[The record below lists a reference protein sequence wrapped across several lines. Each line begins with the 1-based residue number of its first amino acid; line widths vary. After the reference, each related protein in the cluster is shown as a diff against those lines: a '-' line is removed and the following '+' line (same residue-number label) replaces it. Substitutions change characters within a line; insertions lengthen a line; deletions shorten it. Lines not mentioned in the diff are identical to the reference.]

1 MNKIIL
7 PKQKAITIFL
17 VFALSY
23 YISNLLRAITATI
36 SPNLIS
42 EFDLSAG
49 DLGLLGGGY
58 FLGFAAVQIPLGY
71 LLDNKGPKKIV
82 SYFLLIAVLGMISF
96 SLSENFITLLIS
108 RILIGIGVGA
118 CLMGP
123 LTAYRIWYQDETQ
136 QRANS
141 WMLMVGAIGM
151 LSSSLPVQF
160 FLPIICY
167 CRIDTYTTDADI
179 IISDTG
185 ITDTDNKLNAIRAE
199 SSVYSTLFQIFI
211 LGISMCMIMIVSL
224 NSTSFKK
231 HNPSTKMQAV
241 KKWFVLFLLLSG
253 DVSGR
258 ILNTASTTNGSNINE
273 TKGNND
279 GDSSSLTP
287 VAPLVGNDSVS
298 TMLTTTTDV
307 TNKALFALNT
317 RLLATV
323 TVSPSNVRAAN
334 NDAVDGDIIMITP
347 GEVDLSSGQLSVG
360 KALTFEC
367 TDPTTKCIFD
377 AKARSSSTRRVIYDT
392 HGKTATSRYVGL
404 EITGGYTVRLKRNNR
419 KRRSQHRSV
428 VGSRSKKTT
437 N

>member
-1 MNKIIL
+1 MNKVIL

-17 VFALSY
+17 VFALGY

-160 FLPIICY
+160 FLPIIGWRMIFITLALLTIFCIILIIFFIPNWNKANIQSNANDNGSLKEIWSDKFFKSLVPMGFFNY
-167 CRIDTYTTDADI
+167 GGLFAIQTLWAGPWMIKVSGYTPEQSANGLFLI
-179 IISDTG
+179 YFSLLISFLSWGYLVPKISKNVSD
-185 ITDTDNKLNAIRAE
+185 AIRLLKFGAPLNLIVLAFIIYLGPKAGAYHWAFFAV
-199 SSVYSTLFQIFI
+199 SSV
-211 LGISMCMIMIVSL
+211 
-224 NSTSFKK
+224 
-231 HNPSTKMQAV
+231 
-241 KKWFVLFLLLSG
+241 FL
-253 DVSGR
+253 
-258 ILNTASTTNGSNINE
+258 
-273 TKGNND
+273 
-279 GDSSSLTP
+279 SLTQP
-287 VAPLVGNDSVS
+287 AVGMAFS
-298 TMLTTTTDV
+298 L
-307 TNKALFALNT
+307 
-317 RLLATV
+317 
-323 TVSPSNVRAAN
+323 SNA
-334 NDAVDGDIIMITP
+334 
-347 GEVDLSSGQLSVG
+347 G
-360 KALTFEC
+360 KALTSFNLLLFIGAFALQWIIGVIIDLTMNLGYSEISGFRFAM
-367 TDPTTKCIFD
+367 IFFLL
-377 AKARSSSTRRVIYDT
+377 
-392 HGKTATSRYVGL
+392 TSFFSYL
-404 EITGGYTVRLKRNNR
+404 FFLIRNYKN
-419 KRRSQHRSV
+419 
-428 VGSRSKKTT
+428 
-437 N
+437 

>member
-1 MNKIIL
+1 MNKVIL

-160 FLPIICY
+160 FLPIIGWRMIFITLALLTIFCIILIIFFIPNWNKANIQSNAKDNSSLKEIWSDKFFKSLVPMGFFNY
-167 CRIDTYTTDADI
+167 GGLFAIQTLWAGPWMIKVSGYTPEQSANGLFLI
-179 IISDTG
+179 YFSLLISFLSWGYLVPKISKNVSD
-185 ITDTDNKLNAIRAE
+185 AIRLLKFGAPLNLIVLAFIIYLGPKAGAYHWAFFAV
-199 SSVYSTLFQIFI
+199 SSV
-211 LGISMCMIMIVSL
+211 
-224 NSTSFKK
+224 
-231 HNPSTKMQAV
+231 
-241 KKWFVLFLLLSG
+241 FL
-253 DVSGR
+253 
-258 ILNTASTTNGSNINE
+258 
-273 TKGNND
+273 
-279 GDSSSLTP
+279 SLTQP
-287 VAPLVGNDSVS
+287 AVGMAFS
-298 TMLTTTTDV
+298 L
-307 TNKALFALNT
+307 
-317 RLLATV
+317 
-323 TVSPSNVRAAN
+323 SNA
-334 NDAVDGDIIMITP
+334 
-347 GEVDLSSGQLSVG
+347 G
-360 KALTFEC
+360 KALTSFNLLLFIGAFVLQWIIGVIIDLTMNLGYSEISGFRFAM
-367 TDPTTKCIFD
+367 IFFLL
-377 AKARSSSTRRVIYDT
+377 
-392 HGKTATSRYVGL
+392 TSFFSYL
-404 EITGGYTVRLKRNNR
+404 FFLIRNYKN
-419 KRRSQHRSV
+419 
-428 VGSRSKKTT
+428 
-437 N
+437 

>member
-1 MNKIIL
+1 MNKVIL

-17 VFALSY
+17 VFALGY

-160 FLPIICY
+160 FLPIIGWRMIFITLALLTIFCIILIIFFIPNWNKANIQSNSNDNGSLKEIWNNSFFKSLVPMGFFNY
-167 CRIDTYTTDADI
+167 GGLFAIQTLWAGPWMIKVSGYTPEQSANGLFLI
-179 IISDTG
+179 YFSLLISFLSWGYLVPKISKNVSD
-185 ITDTDNKLNAIRAE
+185 AIRLLKFGAPLNLIVLAFIIYLGPKAGAYHWAFFAV
-199 SSVYSTLFQIFI
+199 SSV
-211 LGISMCMIMIVSL
+211 
-224 NSTSFKK
+224 
-231 HNPSTKMQAV
+231 
-241 KKWFVLFLLLSG
+241 FL
-253 DVSGR
+253 
-258 ILNTASTTNGSNINE
+258 
-273 TKGNND
+273 
-279 GDSSSLTP
+279 SLTQP
-287 VAPLVGNDSVS
+287 AVGMAFS
-298 TMLTTTTDV
+298 L
-307 TNKALFALNT
+307 
-317 RLLATV
+317 
-323 TVSPSNVRAAN
+323 SNA
-334 NDAVDGDIIMITP
+334 
-347 GEVDLSSGQLSVG
+347 G
-360 KALTFEC
+360 KALTSFNLLLFIGAFALQWIIGVIIDLTMNLGYSEISGFRFAM
-367 TDPTTKCIFD
+367 IFFLL
-377 AKARSSSTRRVIYDT
+377 T
-392 HGKTATSRYVGL
+392 
-404 EITGGYTVRLKRNNR
+404 
-419 KRRSQHRSV
+419 
-428 VGSRSKKTT
+428 
-437 N
+437 

>member
-17 VFALSY
+17 VFALGY

-160 FLPIICY
+160 FLPIIGWRMIFITLALLTIFCIILIVFFIPNWNKANIQSNSNDNGSLKEIWSDKFFKSLVPMGFFNY
-167 CRIDTYTTDADI
+167 GGLFAIQTLWAGPWMIKVSGYTPEQSANGLFIIYFSLLISFLSWGYLVPKISKNVSDAIKLLKFGAPLNLIVLAFI
-179 IISDTG
+179 IYLG
-185 ITDTDNKLNAIRAE
+185 PKAGAYHWAFFAV
-199 SSVYSTLFQIFI
+199 SSV
-211 LGISMCMIMIVSL
+211 
-224 NSTSFKK
+224 
-231 HNPSTKMQAV
+231 
-241 KKWFVLFLLLSG
+241 FL
-253 DVSGR
+253 
-258 ILNTASTTNGSNINE
+258 
-273 TKGNND
+273 
-279 GDSSSLTP
+279 SLTQP
-287 VAPLVGNDSVS
+287 AVGMAFS
-298 TMLTTTTDV
+298 L
-307 TNKALFALNT
+307 
-317 RLLATV
+317 
-323 TVSPSNVRAAN
+323 SNA
-334 NDAVDGDIIMITP
+334 
-347 GEVDLSSGQLSVG
+347 G
-360 KALTFEC
+360 KALTSFNLLLFIGAFALQWIIGVIIDLTMNLGFSEISGFRFAMVFFLL
-367 TDPTTKCIFD
+367 TSLISYLFFLTKNY
-377 AKARSSSTRRVIYDT
+377 K
-392 HGKTATSRYVGL
+392 
-404 EITGGYTVRLKRNNR
+404 N
-419 KRRSQHRSV
+419 
-428 VGSRSKKTT
+428 
-437 N
+437 

>member
-1 MNKIIL
+1 MNKVIL

-160 FLPIICY
+160 FLPIIGWRMIFITLALLTIFCIILIIFFIPNWNKANIQSNSNDNGSLKEIWNNSFFKSLVPMGFFNY
-167 CRIDTYTTDADI
+167 GGLFAIQTLWAGPWMIKVSGYTPEQSANGLFLI
-179 IISDTG
+179 YFSLLISFLSWGYLVPKISKNVSD
-185 ITDTDNKLNAIRAE
+185 AIRLLKFGAPLNLIVLAFIIYLGPKAGAYHWAFFAV
-199 SSVYSTLFQIFI
+199 SSV
-211 LGISMCMIMIVSL
+211 
-224 NSTSFKK
+224 
-231 HNPSTKMQAV
+231 
-241 KKWFVLFLLLSG
+241 FL
-253 DVSGR
+253 
-258 ILNTASTTNGSNINE
+258 
-273 TKGNND
+273 
-279 GDSSSLTP
+279 SLTQP
-287 VAPLVGNDSVS
+287 AVGMAFS
-298 TMLTTTTDV
+298 L
-307 TNKALFALNT
+307 
-317 RLLATV
+317 
-323 TVSPSNVRAAN
+323 SNA
-334 NDAVDGDIIMITP
+334 
-347 GEVDLSSGQLSVG
+347 G
-360 KALTFEC
+360 KALTSFNLLLFIGAFVLQWIIGVIIDLTMNLGYSEISGFRFAM
-367 TDPTTKCIFD
+367 IFFLL
-377 AKARSSSTRRVIYDT
+377 
-392 HGKTATSRYVGL
+392 TSFFSYL
-404 EITGGYTVRLKRNNR
+404 FFLIRNYKN
-419 KRRSQHRSV
+419 
-428 VGSRSKKTT
+428 
-437 N
+437 

>member
-1 MNKIIL
+1 MNKVIL
-7 PKQKAITIFL
+7 PKKKAVTIFL
-17 VFALSY
+17 VFALGY

-160 FLPIICY
+160 FLPIIGWRMIFITLALLTIFCIILIIFFIPNWNKANIQSNSNDNGSLKEIWSDNFFKSLVPMGFFNY
-167 CRIDTYTTDADI
+167 GGLFAIQTLWAGPWMIKVSGYTPEQSANGLFIIYFSLLISFLSWGYLVPKISKNVSDAIKLLKFGAPLNLIVLAFI
-179 IISDTG
+179 IYLG
-185 ITDTDNKLNAIRAE
+185 PKAGAYHWAFFAV
-199 SSVYSTLFQIFI
+199 SSV
-211 LGISMCMIMIVSL
+211 
-224 NSTSFKK
+224 
-231 HNPSTKMQAV
+231 
-241 KKWFVLFLLLSG
+241 FL
-253 DVSGR
+253 
-258 ILNTASTTNGSNINE
+258 
-273 TKGNND
+273 
-279 GDSSSLTP
+279 SLTQP
-287 VAPLVGNDSVS
+287 AVGMAFS
-298 TMLTTTTDV
+298 L
-307 TNKALFALNT
+307 
-317 RLLATV
+317 
-323 TVSPSNVRAAN
+323 SNA
-334 NDAVDGDIIMITP
+334 
-347 GEVDLSSGQLSVG
+347 G
-360 KALTFEC
+360 KALTSFNLLLFIGAFALQWIIGVIIDLTMNLGYSEISGFRFAM
-367 TDPTTKCIFD
+367 IFFLL
-377 AKARSSSTRRVIYDT
+377 
-392 HGKTATSRYVGL
+392 TSFFSYL
-404 EITGGYTVRLKRNNR
+404 FFLIRNYKN
-419 KRRSQHRSV
+419 
-428 VGSRSKKTT
+428 
-437 N
+437 